1 MDRDAPSIILTYHMF
16 EINICWLNQEPF
28 RDEDGDEDA
37 GAEHGEKK
45 AKPFFSSA
53 EGVSFRANSF
63 MELNL
68 SRPLLR
74 ACEILGYNKPTPIQ
88 VLCSSHFM

>member
-1 MDRDAPSIILTYHMF
+1 MLLVNFLEYYKQTEYKDKEEGDDAPP
-16 EINICWLNQEPF
+16 NAADDNN
-28 RDEDGDEDA
+28 
-37 GAEHGEKK
+37 
-45 AKPFFSSA
+45 KPFFAPS

-74 ACEILGYNKPTPIQ
+74 ALEKLGHTKPTPIQ
-88 VLCSSHFM
+88 VQNSIPMTDNSFLVILP